1 MKALLTNEKEWFGR
15 LTPLSLDFGVAS
27 I

>member
-1 MKALLTNEKEWFGR
+1 MKALLTNEKEWFRG